1 MASNRCHRPS
11 LHRGHGFTA
20 GKDDGGGLRLHN
32 RPQILGR
39 EITERAALPVAVI
52 ALGEIEID
60 RRVRRASLAIEDEL
74 GGLLTTLKRA
84 RHHPDQGHGR
94 EPVSGQ
100 SRLVAPDLVQADAD
114 GPAGQQSSGIGCGAA
129 VPHEN
134 NCRHPPSLTTRSMA
148 V

>member
-1 MASNRCHRPS
+1 M
-11 LHRGHGFTA
+11 
-20 GKDDGGGLRLHN
+20 RLHN

-39 EITERAALPVAVI
+39 EITERAALPLAVI

-60 RRVRRASLAIEDEL
+60 RRVRRASLAIEDEP

-84 RHHPDQGHGR
+84 RHHPDYGHGR

-114 GPAGQQSSGIGCGAA
+114 GPTGQQSSGIGCGAA

-134 NCRHPPSLTTRSMA
+134 SCRHPPSLTTRSMA